1 MNQNVEAGMQASILL
16 VEDSPTQA
24 MKLQYRLEQQGH
36 QVHWVDSAES
46 ALSVMD
52 GQRPD
57 LVICDLNLPGI
68 NGEEFCRRMRIGINT
83 RAIPVLLL
91 TGQSGAAV
99 EASALESGADDFVC
113 KTEDEDLLLLRI
125 DALLRKSHVH
135 DVLASVQT
143 RVGSIKVLV
152 VEDSA
157 SYRQLLVDKLSSD
170 GYRLVE
176 AETGEQALARL
187 AQEPFDAVVLDLV
200 LPDISGAEVCRRMAQ
215 SRRTLDNTFFVL
227 ALMGQ
232 ESRHDMEEL
241 LAAGADDVMGKSRDM
256 DVIRARLRALV
267 RRKLMFDEN
276 QAISREFQER
286 ERELLQERAERRVA
300 ETRAALVG
308 ELERANR
315 ELRDTQAQ
323 LVQSA
328 KMASLGQLVA
338 GIAHEIN
345 NPAAFVIA
353 HVQTVQRL
361 LAAIGA
367 EAAPTLSEDGTRKLA
382 KATQRLVDIGAGM
395 DRVRDLVVKLRTF
408 SRLDEGEFK
417 PSSVREN
424 LESVLLMLRHRT
436 KGRIDVTCR
445 IDEPDV
451 IDCYPGLLNQALMN
465 LVSNAI
471 DAIEGPGQIDIVFER
486 RDDRCLISVQDSG
499 KGIAP
504 ELRERVCEPFFT
516 TKPVGEG
523 TGLGMSITWQIVQRH
538 RGRLEIDSEPGRGTR
553 VVITLPLTQ
562 ASEVEVE
569 AREKS

>member
-1 MNQNVEAGMQASILL
+1 MNHDAQAGMQASILL

-24 MKLQYRLEQQGH
+24 MKLQYKLEQQGH
-36 QVHWVDSAES
+36 RVHWVDSAES
-46 ALSVMD
+46 ALAVMA

-57 LVICDLNLPGI
+57 LVICDLHLPGI
-68 NGEEFCRRMRIGINT
+68 SGEEFCRRMRIGINT
-83 RAIPVLLL
+83 RATPVLLL
-91 TGQSGAAV
+91 TGLSGAAV
-99 EASALESGADDFVC
+99 EARALESGADDFVS
-113 KTEDEDLLLLRI
+113 KTDDEDMLLLRV
-125 DALLRKSHVH
+125 DALLRKSNVR
-135 DVLASVQT
+135 DVLASART

-157 SYRQLLVDKLSSD
+157 TYRQLLVDELSRD

-176 AETGEQALARL
+176 AGTGEQALAQL

-200 LPDISGAEVCRRMAQ
+200 LPDIGGAEVCRRMVQ
-215 SRRTLDNTFFVL
+215 SRRTVDNTFMVL
-227 ALMGQ
+227 ALTGQ
-232 ESRHDMEEL
+232 ESRQDMSDL

-276 QAISREFQER
+276 RAISREFQER
-286 ERELLQERAERRVA
+286 ERELLQERAERQVA

-315 ELRDTQAQ
+315 ELRETQAQ

-361 LAAIGA
+361 LLDIGA
-367 EAAPTLSEDGTRKLA
+367 EAAPALSEDGTRKLA
-382 KATQRLVDIGAGM
+382 KATQRLADIGVGM

-408 SRLDEGEFK
+408 SRLDEGEHK

-424 LESVLLMLRHRT
+424 VDSVLLMLRHRT
-436 KGRIDVTCR
+436 KGRIDVTCH
-445 IDEPDV
+445 IDARDV
-451 IDCYPGLLNQALMN
+451 IPCYPGLLNQALMN

-486 RDDRCLISVQDSG
+486 GNDSCMISVQDSG

-504 ELRERVCEPFFT
+504 ELHERVCEPFFT
-516 TKPVGEG
+516 TKPVGQG

-538 RGRLEIDSEPGRGTR
+538 RGRMKIHSEPGRGTR
-553 VVITLPLTQ
+553 IEIALPLAQELKTDGTQ
-562 ASEVEVE
+562 
-569 AREKS
+569 REKN